1 MPMKKIPP
9 PKSLAAGDGDVVLL
23 VGTMKGLFL
32 FRSSAARRRWEV
44 AGPYFPGTTVYAAAL
59 DTRGGRRRLWAAP
72 SSMHFGAELAWS
84 DDFGRRWTRPK
95 SSLQDRKSTRL
106 NSSHT

>member
-9 PKSLAAGDGDVVLL
+9 PKSLAARDGDVVLL